1 MPYGEL
7 WKNQQITPYN
17 ERFKFTG
24 KERDEETG
32 YDYFGARNYT
42 SAASIWL
49 SVDPLADKYPYISPY
64 AYCNWNPIKY
74 VDPDGMYFDEAN
86 EIIAQKIEYEYQQKL
101 SSHVIDD
108 NRKKEIICFIQ

>member
-7 WKNQQITPYN
+7 LVYQTLTDYN

-32 YDYFGARNYT
+32 YGYFGARNYT

-49 SVDPLADKYPYISPY
+49 SPDPLLNKYPEISPY
-64 AYCNWNPIKY
+64 AYCYWNPMRY
-74 VDPDGMYFDEAN
+74 VDKDRRDIYRYFP
-86 EIIAQKIEYEYQQKL
+86 I
-101 SSHVIDD
+101 S
-108 NRKKEIICFIQ
+108 